1 MKNGYSQLIQSK
13 YFVTDFNSAIFDGPI
28 RIYFTQAQES
38 LALKVYFHI
47 QNRFAAE
54 VKKLKGVS
62 SDGNTSLFILIYPTS
77 ETFQKCFESNERM
90 QTADWENDLVI
101 GINESLD
108 GIDFNL
114 FETQFHHAYS
124 QWVSQNKKTKKHEEL
139 SL

>member
-28 RIYFTQAQES
+28 RIYFTQTQES

-47 QNRFAAE
+47 QNRFVSE
-54 VKKLKGVS
+54 VKKLKDVS
-62 SDGNTSLFILIYPTS
+62 SGVNTSLFILIYPTR
-77 ETFQKCFESNERM
+77 ETFQKCFESDEKM
-90 QTADWENDLVI
+90 ITADWESDLVI

-114 FETQFHHAYS
+114 FETQFLEAYS
-124 QWVSQNKKTKKHEEL
+124 QWVKQNKKTKHEEI

>member
-28 RIYFTQAQES
+28 RIYFTQTQES

-47 QNRFAAE
+47 QNRFGEE
-54 VKKLKGVS
+54 VKKLKDVSAGVH
-62 SDGNTSLFILIYPTS
+62 TSLFILIYPNS
-77 ETFQKCFESNERM
+77 ESFAKGFDSNEKIVM
-90 QTADWENDLVI
+90 ADWESDLVI
-101 GINESLD
+101 GINESAE

-114 FETQFHHAYS
+114 FEEKFRQAYS
-124 QWVSQNKKTKKHEEL
+124 QWVRQNKKTKHEEL

>member
-28 RIYFTQAQES
+28 RIYFTQTQES

-47 QNRFAAE
+47 QNRFAEE
-54 VKKLKGVS
+54 VKRLKDTSTSVH
-62 SDGNTSLFILIYPTS
+62 TSLFILIYPTQDS
-77 ETFQKCFESNERM
+77 FKKCFEVNDKIVM
-90 QTADWENDLVI
+90 ADWESDLVI
-101 GINESLD
+101 GINESID

-114 FETQFHHAYS
+114 FESKFQDAYT
-124 QWVSQNKKTKKHEEL
+124 QWVHQNKKIKHEEF